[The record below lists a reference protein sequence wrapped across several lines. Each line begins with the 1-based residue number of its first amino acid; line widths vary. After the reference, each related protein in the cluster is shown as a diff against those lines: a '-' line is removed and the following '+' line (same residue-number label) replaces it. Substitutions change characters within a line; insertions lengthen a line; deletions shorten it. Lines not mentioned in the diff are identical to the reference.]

1 MKEREQ
7 NWNNLAITGLIKKF
21 ALIQPTQIALII
33 DDNRINYGEFYRQIC
48 SASIFLQRVGVKK
61 GTRVVTVAS
70 PNLQYIVCE
79 YAILGLGAVNIP
91 TENRI
96 PADRLGTIAK
106 AVDAELVLST
116 VKPECDIKWISYDVI
131 DRKGMADFAWNP
143 VGISDE
149 CSEIVFTT
157 GTTGKSKGVMLSSRC
172 LDTYLKAIN
181 PTFKLV
187 NNSVF
192 LVTTPLNHVGGLHR
206 IHQCMSVG
214 CTAVILD
221 GIKDLKSFFHSIE
234 VYGVTHTYLPPASVK
249 MLLALAKKNLALLDG
264 KLQFIY
270 TASAPFPMK
279 DIETLMEILPHTRL
293 HQGYGSSE
301 TGSIC
306 NCCYNAPGNT
316 VNSLGKP
323 YDCVEVVLHD
333 ENGTVIT
340 EPYKEGLISS
350 RSKMNMLGYYKEPE
364 LTTEVLKDGFI
375 YSHDL
380 MFFDEKG
387 ELHFAGRGD
396 DVINIRGF
404 KVTPTEVEDVALRYE
419 TIAECACV
427 PFEDKVYGRVLKMF
441 VVMKEGHVFNIED
454 ITLYLETKL
463 EAYKLPKYIECI
475 SEIPKTYNGKID
487 RKRLVNKTD

>member
-1 MKEREQ
+1 MDENKV
-7 NWNNLAITGLIKKF
+7 AITGFIKYY
-21 ALIQPTQIALII
+21 AYTQPNQIALVI
-33 DDNRINYGEFYRQIC
+33 DDKSISYGDLYQQIC
-48 SASIFLQRVGVKK
+48 SASRFLLSVGVNK
-61 GTRVVTVAS
+61 GTRVVTVAV
-70 PNLQYIVCE
+70 PDLKYIVCE

-96 PADRLGTIAK
+96 PADRLGEIAK
-106 AVDAELVLST
+106 AVDADLVLSM
-116 VKPECDIKWISYDVI
+116 VKPECDINWISYEDV
-131 DRKGMADFAWNP
+131 DRSGKEDFSWNP
-143 VGISDE
+143 VEISDD
-149 CSEIVFTT
+149 CSEMVFTT

-181 PTFKLV
+181 PTFKLE

-214 CTAVILD
+214 CTAVLLD
-221 GIKDLKSFFHSIE
+221 GIKNLKAFFRSIE
-234 VYGVTHTYLPPASVK
+234 EYGVTHTYLPPASVK
-249 MLLALAKKNLALLDG
+249 MLLVLAKKNLAQLDG

-316 VNSLGKP
+316 INSLGKP

-333 ENGTVIT
+333 ENGNVIS
-340 EPYKEGLISS
+340 EPFKEGYIRS

-364 LTTEVLKDGFI
+364 LTSEVLRDGFI

-380 MFFDEKG
+380 MFFDDKG

-419 TIAECACV
+419 PIAECACV
-427 PFEDKVYGRVLKMF
+427 PFDDKTYGRVLKMF
-441 VVMKEGHVFNIED
+441 VVMKNGFSFGIED
-454 ITLYLETKL
+454 ITSYLETKL
-463 EAYKLPKYIECI
+463 EAYKIPKYIECI
-475 SEIPKTYNGKID
+475 KEIPKTFNGKID
-487 RKRLVNKTD
+487 RKKLIS